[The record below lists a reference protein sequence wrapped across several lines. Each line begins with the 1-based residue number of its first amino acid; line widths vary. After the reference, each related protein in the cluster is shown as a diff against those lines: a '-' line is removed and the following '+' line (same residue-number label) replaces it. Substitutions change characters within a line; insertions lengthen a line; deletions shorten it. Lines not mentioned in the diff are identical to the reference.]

1 MNDIQQLSGICAPI
15 RVDNIDTDQIIPSRE
30 MTRVSKHG
38 LGAGLFAG
46 WRYLYDGKEKIGLNK
61 DFVLVQPRYQG
72 AAILLGG
79 RNFGCGSSREHA
91 VWALRDFGIKAV
103 IAESFGRIFRN
114 NCARNGLLAIEL
126 SPEQIDSLES
136 QTASNPRD
144 NIVSIDLTKC
154 EVHAPDGTVYA
165 FEIDESDRNMLL
177 KGLDYIDFTLQFE
190 KDIERFI
197 ARDRAERPWA
207 SI

>member
-1 MNDIQQLSGICAPI
+1 MSGIHKHTGICAPM

-46 WRYLYDGKEKIGLNK
+46 WRYLYDGKEKIGLRK
-61 DFVLVQPRYQG
+61 DFVLTQPQYQG
-72 AAILLGG
+72 ASILLGG

-126 SPEQIDSLES
+126 APGQIDSLDAH
-136 QTASNPRD
+136 TAANPQK
-144 NIVSIDLTKC
+144 NLVTIDLTACK
-154 EVHAPDGTVYA
+154 VHAPDGSTYA
-165 FEIDESDRNMLL
+165 FEIDASDRNMLL
-177 KGLDYIDFTLQFE
+177 KGLDYIDYTLQFE
-190 KDIERFI
+190 ADINDFI
-197 ARDRAERPWA
+197 DRDRATRSWA
-207 SI
+207 RL